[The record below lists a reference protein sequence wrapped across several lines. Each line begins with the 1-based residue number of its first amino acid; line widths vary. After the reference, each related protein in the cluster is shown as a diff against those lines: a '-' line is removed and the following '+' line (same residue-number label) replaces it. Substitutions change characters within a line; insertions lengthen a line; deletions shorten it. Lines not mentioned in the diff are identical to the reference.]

1 MSDSKTAF
9 SICEAQDFHV
19 SAPTKPAKDDVHIN
33 FEKHIELMHGSLA
46 LANFSKAVASLP
58 RLKFLCCLQTRHCS

>member
-19 SAPTKPAKDDVHIN
+19 SAPTKPAKDNMHIN
-33 FEKHIELMHGSLA
+33 FEKHIELMHGVLLSLT
-46 LANFSKAVASLP
+46 F
-58 RLKFLCCLQTRHCS
+58 